1 MLVDG
6 LDFAAYKGDYREMP
20 RGLDGLCK
28 RGMVACGRVP
38 RPAAV
43 QCVLRR
49 GFPGDDRQRGAKHPR
64 HLLPQLLGHTERE
77 RTAGKHIP
85 YRVQVRSFGETEF
98 GFDQFA
104 GPPKRRGRRAV
115 SDHLEPVMPSPFAQ
129 SAQPL
134 KSFGGEFHEHLRRGR
149 DLLDSH
155 NVS

>member
-1 MLVDG
+1 MKCHAG
-6 LDFAAYKGDYREMP
+6 LTGCASAGWW
-20 RGLDGLCK
+20 
-28 RGMVACGRVP
+28 
-38 RPAAV
+38 PAAEFRA
-43 QCVLRR
+43 QPRYRYVLRR
-49 GFPGDDRQRGAKHPR
+49 GFPGDDRQRGAKHTR

-85 YRVQVRSFGETEF
+85 YRVQVRSFGETQF
-98 GFDQFA
+98 GLDQFA